1 MPVAQFIAYWS
12 VYFLLFMRFATLMMV
27 LPFFNWRGTPAL
39 TKIGFAA
46 LFSYLVFLAGVQ
58 TPLALPQHFFSYALA
73 VMAEVVLGLALGYL
87 VQLIFAAVRMAGQY
101 LDLQAGFAMS
111 SVFDPMFAGQVTI
124 YGQFYYLLT
133 LIVFFVTN
141 AHHHLFIALSRS
153 VALVPPGG
161 VVFHA
166 GLIPPFIE
174 FFAQM
179 VQIALQLAAPILAIL
194 FFCDLAL
201 GLIAKTV
208 PQLHVF
214 LVGLPLKVG
223 VALFSIFLILP
234 YLIPVLENIFA
245 KIQENLLILMRLL

>member
-1 MPVAQFIAYWS
+1 MPLTHFLAFWS
-12 VYFLLFMRFATLMMV
+12 IYFLLFIRFTTLMVV

-39 TKIGFAA
+39 TKIGFAG
-46 LFSYLVFLAGVQ
+46 LFAYLVYLANIK
-58 TPLALPQHFFSYALA
+58 TPLTLPGHFFSYVLA
-73 VMAEVVLGLALGYL
+73 VLAEVIFGLALGYL

-133 LIVFFVTN
+133 LAVFFVTN
-141 AHHHLFIALSRS
+141 AHHHLFLALSRS

-161 VVFHA
+161 IVFHVN
-166 GLIPPFIE
+166 LIPPFIE

-179 VQIALQLAAPILAIL
+179 AQIALQLAAPILAIL

-223 VALFSIFLILP
+223 VALFSIYLILP
-234 YLIPVLENIFA
+234 YLVPVLENVFA
-245 KIQENLLILMRLL
+245 QIQENLMILMRLF

>member
-1 MPVAQFIAYWS
+1 MLIEQFFAYWTA
-12 VYFLLFMRFATLMMV
+12 YFLLFVRFATLMVV
-27 LPFFNWRGTPAL
+27 LPFFNWRGTPAQ
-39 TKIGFAA
+39 TKIGLAA
-46 LFSYLVFLAGVQ
+46 LLAYLVYLANVKA
-58 TPLALPQHFFSYALA
+58 PPALPEHFFSYVLA
-73 VMAEVVLGLALGYL
+73 VLAEVLFGLALGYI

-141 AHHHLFIALSRS
+141 AHHHLFLALSRS

-161 VVFHA
+161 IVFHVN
-166 GLIPPFIE
+166 LIPPFLE
-174 FFAQM
+174 FFVQM

-223 VALFSIFLILP
+223 VALLSIFLILP
-234 YLIPVLENIFA
+234 YLIPALESVLA
-245 KIQENLLILMRLL
+245 KIQENLLLLMRLF